1 MVNII
6 AEENFDT
13 NKRLKTASDKEL
25 STAADKIINIH

>member
-13 NKRLKTASDKEL
+13 NKELKTASDKEL